1 MAALGDEADPDAFAR
16 SRARAYGLFAAVF
29 DGDVETLR
37 DALDDDVFARLAET
51 LPGDVDLGPLDE
63 PFDHEALAFAY
74 DNLFVVPGEHYVPPF
89 ASAHAT
95 TPSKSFESPSAYH
108 DAGTAGELLGD
119 SASTLSQLYARV
131 GFEPTRGDGVPDHLA
146 AIFEFQQALCTREAT
161 LDDNTDAFDRL
172 LSLQRSVFGAL
183 AWLDAFDTAVQKRDA
198 AVGVFATLSRLAR
211 IFVAWDA
218 RESPAAV
225 TDSETTASPDDT
237 AESLDEHDNNNSTPT
252 TNDD

>member
-1 MAALGDEADPDAFAR
+1 MSTLGDESDPDAFAR
-16 SRARAYGLFAAVF
+16 SRARVYGLFAAVF

-37 DALDDDVFARLAET
+37 EAIDDDAFARLAET
-51 LPGDVDLGPLDE
+51 LPGEVDLGPLDGT
-63 PFDHEALAFAY
+63 FDHEALAFAY

-119 SASTLSQLYARV
+119 SAARLSQLYART
-131 GFEPTRGDGVPDHLA
+131 GFEPGRGDGVPDHLA
-146 AIFEFQQALCTREAT
+146 AIFEFQQALCTHEAA
-161 LDDNTDAFDRL
+161 LDDDTAALDGL
-172 LSLQRSVFGAL
+172 LSLQRSVFGEL
-183 AWLDAFDTAVQKRDA
+183 AWLDAFDTAVQKRDS

-225 TDSETTASPDDT
+225 SDSETPASPDHT
-237 AESLDEHDNNNSTPT
+237 AEPSDEHDHPTKT
-252 TNDD
+252 TNDS